1 MTLRQA
7 PTQDK
12 VNPTT
17 IMGTVK
23 LAIDVLKM
31 TILKAIIAAMQDR
44 QDTPTMM
51 TWAYLKHVTV
61 EMRRLQAMTNMKKSF
76 DKNIETVTIDMKRM
90 CRLQTKKMSM
100 KSIAKKTTTM
110 ARTEGIQMITANT
123 PLSTTTEQE
132 EKQTMQMK
140 KIQVLVMMKSTHMRG
155 VIAMRNH
162 ITFIVNQ

>member
-23 LAIDVLKM
+23 LAIDVLKI
-31 TILKAIIAAMQDR
+31 TILKAIIAAMQDH

-61 EMRRLQAMTNMKKSF
+61 EMLRLQAMMGMLKSSG
-76 DKNIETVTIDMKRM
+76 KTTETVTIDMK
-90 CRLQTKKMSM
+90 
-100 KSIAKKTTTM
+100 
-110 ARTEGIQMITANT
+110 
-123 PLSTTTEQE
+123 
-132 EKQTMQMK
+132 
-140 KIQVLVMMKSTHMRG
+140 
-155 VIAMRNH
+155 
-162 ITFIVNQ
+162 